1 MKYIRG
7 FAPETEIDRQTEADK
22 QTDKERETKRKR
34 RRKRSKVGFLVP
46 SLR

>member
-22 QTDKERETKRKR
+22 QTEKERETKRKR